1 MKFEDTIKKLS
12 AFIATFFI
20 FFLCAGMYLQ
30 VKGFVMTKS
39 GQIVLVK
46 NAQASEQKVNQTSS
60 DLAPTDISTK
70 ISPQIN
76 VILPKGYVN
85 GQKNAPITIYEYS
98 SFGCFHCADL
108 HLDTM
113 PKLEKDFV
121 KTGKVKVVFVSFPLD
136 KKSMQAAMIAECI
149 PEANYTAFLKTVFK
163 NQREW
168 SLSLNSEK
176 LLTSYAAHNGITKE
190 KALAC
195 MKDDSIAKELI
206 ETRQEAVDKLK
217 MQGTPALLIV
227 SSEGK
232 EVIHGAPEYSVLKAL
247 LEKRLKN

>member
-1 MKFEDTIKKLS
+1 MKFEDIIKKLS

-39 GQIVLVK
+39 GQIILV
-46 NAQASEQKVNQTSS
+46 NNVQASEQKSS
-60 DLAPTDISTK
+60 QDSPTLIPTDISTK

-85 GQKNAPITIYEYS
+85 GKKDAPITIYEYS

-113 PKLEKDFV
+113 PQLEKDFV
-121 KTGKVKVVFVSFPLD
+121 KSGKVKVVFVSFPLD

-149 PEANYTAFLKTVFK
+149 PETNYAAFLKTVFK

-176 LLTSYAAHNGITKE
+176 YLTSYASHNGITKD

-195 MKDDSIAKELI
+195 MKDDSIAKEI
-206 ETRQEAVDKLK
+206 METRQEAVDKLK
-217 MQGTPALLIV
+217 MQGTPALLII
-227 SSEGK
+227 SPEGK
-232 EVIHGAPEYSVLKAL
+232 EVIHGAPDYSVLKAL

>member
-1 MKFEDTIKKLS
+1 MKFEDIIKKLS

-39 GQIVLVK
+39 GQIVFVNNL
-46 NAQASEQKVNQTSS
+46 QAKEQQISKDTSAS
-60 DLAPTDISTK
+60 VSSDISTK

-85 GQKNAPITIYEYS
+85 GKKDAPITIYEYS

-113 PKLEKDFV
+113 PKLENDFI
-121 KTGKVKVVFVSFPLD
+121 KTGKVKVVFASFPLD

-149 PEANYTAFLKTVFK
+149 PEANYASFLKTVFK

-168 SLSLNSEK
+168 GLSLNSEK
-176 LLTSYAAHNGITKE
+176 LLTSYAAHNGITRE

-195 MKDDSIAKELI
+195 MKDDAIAKDII

-232 EVIHGAPEYSVLKAL
+232 EVIHGAPDYSALKAL